1 MKHDTAPRPA
11 QEIELKLALP
21 AADPASLAA
30 LLARTPVLARRK
42 ATQLRLH
49 NIYFDTPEQA
59 LRQARAALRL
69 RRVGSEARPRW
80 LQTFKTGP
88 RSDSA
93 LSQRGEWEVPVPGAR
108 LKRDALPQAP
118 WSEIDPQGT
127 VFRALKPCFET
138 SFQRTSWTVRR
149 RDHSVVEV
157 SLDIGQ
163 ISAGGQHSAIC
174 ELELEL
180 LEGPPQALF
189 DIAALIA
196 QRIATLPASMSKAQ
210 RGYALAQNQL
220 DRPLRAQPPA
230 LPAKLS
236 LTEAAQRV
244 LRETFSQFTTN
255 LNALRSSDDPELV
268 HQARVGWRRFRSAWR
283 LFRPELDA
291 DAAPSWLP
299 LQPLTTFLGEL
310 RDLDVARIETLPLL
324 AAAYSAADAARAK
337 EGQALADALLQ
348 AATLQ
353 RKAVRYALQS
363 RTVGQA
369 LLATTQWIEG
379 LSGLSELSEPR
390 AADAEKPLPLSAW
403 ARQRVVH
410 LHTQLKHA
418 LKQES
423 SPEQQHRV
431 RILSKR
437 LRYGIEALRPLLPK
451 KRTARW
457 YEQAVHLQ
465 TTLGMTRDLMQASA
479 LATQLEANRAL
490 AEFLRG
496 VAVGQGWSADAAMG
510 ASPDTT
516 GSP

>member
-1 MKHDTAPRPA
+1 MKRDTTPRPA

-21 AADPASLAA
+21 AADPASLAT

-42 ATQLRLH
+42 PTQLRLH

-80 LQTFKTGP
+80 LQTFKTGA

-118 WSEIDPQGT
+118 WSEIDPQGN

-138 SFQRTSWTVRR
+138 TFQRTSWTVRR
-149 RDHSVVEV
+149 RDHSLVEV

-189 DIAALIA
+189 DIAGLIA
-196 QRIATLPASMSKAQ
+196 QRIAILPASMSKAQ

-283 LFRPELDA
+283 LFRPVLAAE
-291 DAAPSWLP
+291 AAPSCLP

-324 AAAYSAADAARAK
+324 AAAYNAGDAARAK
-337 EGQALADALLQ
+337 ESQALADALLQ

-369 LLATTQWIEG
+369 LLATTRWIER
-379 LSGLSELSEPR
+379 LSELSEPR
-390 AADAEKPLPLSAW
+390 AADAEKPLPLRAW

-451 KRTARW
+451 KRAARW
-457 YEQAVHLQ
+457 YEQALQLQ

-496 VAVGQGWSADAAMG
+496 VAVGQDRSAGAATG
-510 ASPDTT
+510 ASSDKI